1 MKLNFYENYL
11 QKNLEI
17 ELEKLDL
24 NSAKELL
31 TKRDNSDLIKG
42 TRLLFKKD
50 LFYRFIPFVIVI
62 ALICF
67 FYIGVNGVLLMSSI
81 KLKYL
86 ASLESYDSMFFVGF
100 LLSFFYIVYFGSQ
113 RNKVITI
120 MLNKKIL
127 ELEKDIFGYKKI
139 NRILTKN

>member
-1 MKLNFYENYL
+1 MKLDFYENYL

-31 TKRDNSDLIKG
+31 TKKNNSDLIKG
-42 TRLLFKKD
+42 TGLLFKKD

-62 ALICF
+62 ASICF
-67 FYIGVNGVLLMSSI
+67 FYLGVYGVLLMSSI

-100 LLSFFYIVYFGSQ
+100 FLSSFYIVYFGSQ
-113 RNKVITI
+113 RNKVITV
-120 MLNKKIL
+120 MLNKKIS
-127 ELEKDIFGYKKI
+127 ELEEDIFGYKKI
-139 NRILTKN
+139 NKILTKN